1 MRIVPW
7 QLNRLGHT
15 FALVGALAIATT
27 AIGFAAS
34 NTVPASK
41 AGDGTGAVSGYTIT
55 NISYTLN
62 ATNSDNIDLVE
73 FDLDTAPAA
82 GANIELRLDSTGGGI
97 WYACTNLIAAI
108 DCDTTVTTQATVL
121 ATDQVRVVVTD

>member
-7 QLNRLGHT
+7 QLNRLGRP
-15 FALVGALAIATT
+15 FALVGVLAIAATT
-27 AIGFAAS
+27 IGFAVS

-55 NISYTLN
+55 NITYTLN
-62 ATNSDNIDLVE
+62 ATNSDDIDLVE

-82 GANIELRLDSTGGGI
+82 GANIELRLDSTGGV
-97 WYACTNLIAAI
+97 WYACTNVVAAI
-108 DCDTTVTTQATVL
+108 DCITTVGTQATVL